1 MRPDTSARD
10 SGSAAEGSDIAVS
23 PVDEPAE
30 RLADRVPD
38 TSDGFTAWVRP
49 HLAVLRALADRQVG
63 PTTGSDVVQETL
75 LRAWRRRDTF
85 RPDLGTPRAWLVA
98 ILLDQARRHR
108 LRSLRRP
115 GTAQLVEAAAAPV
128 AERIDVERAVARLP
142 RRQRQVI
149 TLHYLADLPVAEVAA
164 VLGIGE
170 SSVKTH
176 LGAARSA
183 LRAQLE
189 NS

>member
-1 MRPDTSARD
+1 MRPDISTPD
-10 SGSAAEGSDIAVS
+10 SGSAAGESAEQLA
-23 PVDEPAE
+23 EP
-30 RLADRVPD
+30 VPD
-38 TSDGFTAWVRP
+38 TSDGFAAWVRP

-63 PTTGSDVVQETL
+63 PAAGSDVVQEAL
-75 LRAWRRRDTF
+75 LRAWRRRSTF
-85 RPDLGTPRAWLVA
+85 RPDLGTPRAWLIG

-115 GTAQLVEAAAAPV
+115 EPPPPADVAAAPI
-128 AERIDVERAVARLP
+128 AERIDVERAVAGLP
-142 RRQRQVI
+142 SRQRQVV
-149 TLHYLADLPVAEVAA
+149 TLHYLADLSVAEVAA

-183 LRAQLE
+183 LRALLE
-189 NS
+189 SE

>member
-1 MRPDTSARD
+1 MRPDTSAQD
-10 SGSAAEGSDIAVS
+10 AASSSDEA
-23 PVDEPAE
+23 AGQ
-30 RLADRVPD
+30 LAAPVPD
-38 TSDGFTAWVRP
+38 TSEGFSAWVTP

-63 PTTGSDVVQETL
+63 PAYGSDVVQEAL
-75 LRAWRRRDTF
+75 LRAWRRRDTY
-85 RPDLGTPRAWLVA
+85 RAERGSPRAWLVA

-115 GTAQLVEAAAAPV
+115 NATPLTDVATAPITD
-128 AERIDVERAVARLP
+128 RIDVERAVGRLP

-149 TLHYLADLPVAEVAA
+149 TLHYLADLSVAEVAA

-183 LRAQLE
+183 LRSLLE
-189 NS
+189 SR

>member
-1 MRPDTSARD
+1 MRPDTAHRD
-10 SGSAAEGSDIAVS
+10 VGSA
-23 PVDEPAE
+23 DEVAD
-30 RLADRVPD
+30 RLAESVPD
-38 TSDGFTAWVRP
+38 SSDGFAAWVRP

-63 PTTGSDVVQETL
+63 PSSGSDVVQEAL
-75 LRAWRRRDTF
+75 LRAWRRRSTF
-85 RPDLGTPRAWLVA
+85 SPERGTPRAWLVG

-115 GTAQLVEAAAAPV
+115 DPLPLAERTASAT
-128 AERIDVERAVARLP
+128 ERIDVERAVARLP
-142 RRQRQVI
+142 RRQRQVV
-149 TLHYLADLPVAEVAA
+149 TLHYLADLSVSEVAA

-183 LRAQLE
+183 LRALLE
-189 NS
+189 SR

>member
-1 MRPDTSARD
+1 MRPETSAREPGPD
-10 SGSAAEGSDIAVS
+10 AWVSDL
-23 PVDEPAE
+23 DEPAA
-30 RLADRVPD
+30 LLTGTVPD

-63 PTTGSDVVQETL
+63 PSAGSDVVQEAL
-75 LRAWRRRDTF
+75 LRAWRRRATF
-85 RPDLGTPRAWLVA
+85 RPQLGTPRAWLVG

-108 LRSLRRP
+108 LRRP
-115 GTAQLVEAAAAPV
+115 LARPAGDPVATAAPTG
-128 AERIDVERAVARLP
+128 ERIDIERAVARLP

-164 VLGIGE
+164 VLGIGG

-183 LRAQLE
+183 LRSLLE
-189 NS
+189 NG